1 MIVVIELAHVLLRRV
16 GACMERV
23 AEAHARGGSIHA
35 VDEAQI
41 GRFRLVIA
49 EEEIKL
55 RIDMI
60 CQSRARLL
68 HIAQVGARR
77 AVELRRY
84 DICLGKAVQ
93 MPPLVV
99 IVVDAEALVACAHT
113 VLTLSEIA
121 EADMRRIARALLRDD
136 VHDAAHRLAA
146 VEDGS
151 RPFDDLDALDLIG
164 RDLVKVVLAAP

>member
-1 MIVVIELAHVLLRRV
+1 
-16 GACMERV
+16 
-23 AEAHARGGSIHA
+23 
-35 VDEAQI
+35 
-41 GRFRLVIA
+41 
-49 EEEIKL
+49 
-55 RIDMI
+55 MI

-99 IVVDAEALVACAHT
+99 IVVDTEALVACAHA
-113 VLTLSEIA
+113 VLALSEVA

-151 RPFDDLDALDLIG
+151 RAFDDLDAFDLVG
-164 RDLVKVVLAAP
+164 RDLVEVVLAAP